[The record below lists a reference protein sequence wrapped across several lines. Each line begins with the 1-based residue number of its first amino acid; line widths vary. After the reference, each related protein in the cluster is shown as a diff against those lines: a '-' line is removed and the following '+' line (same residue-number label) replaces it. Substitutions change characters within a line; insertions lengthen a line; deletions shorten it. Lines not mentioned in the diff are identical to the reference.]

1 MNLIPEIVFVT
12 EEYLTLVE
20 RLSWSSVNKEY
31 FKIINR
37 KNIKS
42 HISAIMLTRYIEY
55 NFPISDET
63 TIREDIKRFMEPKN
77 DFMTLRYLGD
87 YILKE
92 YNIHTHLYPEWFTS
106 MKYYKV
112 KKFVKSIDM
121 WDSQSRI
128 IQNQKVCAVYRFR
141 KLGASKKRKEI
152 SLTVK
157 ALIY

>member
-12 EEYLTLVE
+12 EEYLSLVE

-31 FKIINR
+31 FNLINR
-37 KNIKS
+37 KNIIS
-42 HISAIMLTRYIEY
+42 HISATMLNHYIKLNY
-55 NFPISDET
+55 PIYDEK
-63 TIREDIKRFMEPKN
+63 TIIEDIKYFMIPRN

-112 KKFVKSIDM
+112 KNFVKSIDM

-128 IQNQKVCAVYRFR
+128 IQNQRICAVYRFR
-141 KLGASKKRKEI
+141 KLGASKKRKET

>member
-1 MNLIPEIVFVT
+1 MNLIQDIVYDT
-12 EEYLTLVE
+12 EEYLSLVE
-20 RLSWSSVNKEY
+20 RLSWSSVNKQY
-31 FKIINR
+31 FKLINR

-42 HISAIMLTRYIEY
+42 HISASMLNHYIEY
-55 NFPISDET
+55 NFPIYDEI
-63 TIREDIKRFMEPKN
+63 TIREDIKCFMKPKN

-92 YNIHTHLYPEWFTS
+92 YNIHTHLYSEWFTS

-121 WDSQSRI
+121 WDSHPRI
-128 IQNQKVCAVYRFR
+128 IKNQKVCTVYRFR
-141 KLGASKKRKEI
+141 KLGASKKRKET